1 MLVAFLGLG
10 TLCVPLMVRK
20 FRPFRAEFMGLGS
33 GRRLFTTNFSVL
45 HFEPGKSTTKHEE
58 RGVAIYLGDNRMGK
72 GHSPSHEFYSIVAR
86 GGAASVAAAIHLG
99 TIVV

>member
-45 HFEPGKSTTKHEE
+45 HFEPGKSTTIHARIE
-58 RGVAIYLGDNRMGK
+58 GVLFI
-72 GHSPSHEFYSIVAR
+72 
-86 GGAASVAAAIHLG
+86 LG
-99 TIVV
+99 TIEWGKDIRLHTNFIILW